1 MIHSIIMGYAYH
13 VDIFLRR
20 TEREREREREN
31 GWSGGEGLIWLL
43 LVVLVSFPE
52 ALSRVIL
59 FMAFKGILRAE
70 KKIKSG
76 ARTNFRFSKTPH
88 QQMSMRIFAPSYDHF
103 SVGSFLRYFL
113 LCKTGKG
120 RGLKL
125 QSLTM
130 NIFRARQRTIK
141 KSRSERQRMHP
152 SAHIISS

>member
-1 MIHSIIMGYAYH
+1 MLTYSFVG
-13 VDIFLRR
+13 L
-20 TEREREREREN
+20 REREREREKMV
-31 GWSGGEGLIWLL
+31 GAEERDSFGFFWSFWFPSPRLSPGLFYSWH
-43 LVVLVSFPE
+43 SKEYCAP
-52 ALSRVIL
+52 
-59 FMAFKGILRAE
+59 
-70 KKIKSG
+70 KKKKSG

-141 KSRSERQRMHP
+141 KSRSGACTFRLPIWPTLSGVEK
-152 SAHIISS
+152 IL